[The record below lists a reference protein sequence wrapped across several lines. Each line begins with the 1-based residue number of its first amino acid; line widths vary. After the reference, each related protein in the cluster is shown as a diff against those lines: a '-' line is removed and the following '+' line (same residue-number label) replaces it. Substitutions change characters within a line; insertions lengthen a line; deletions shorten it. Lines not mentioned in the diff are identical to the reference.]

1 MKRISINVIKGKALG
16 VNVYRGFANLCD
28 LSLISKA
35 DIYDSKTN
43 PTGTQRDLSPKHARE
58 AYYYVKNSVVGFWPE
73 VFLSARIKDC
83 FTFKEY
89 PNTNGKYGYLEI
101 EVDEISSL
109 NNVQISRVDGN
120 HRLHFADGRTKDYPA
135 LEREVSFCLAYDL
148 ELEQEILLFRDINN
162 NQKRMNTSHLDNIEV
177 RLSKEDEIKRKDPAL
192 YIAKLL
198 STDSHSPLFER
209 IFEGG
214 KNLGPNM
221 IPLRTL
227 KSGIQY
233 MLSRPTKL
241 TALKDPD
248 AEYRVIKNYF
258 DAVKLW
264 QPDAWKN
271 PSEYVLLRG
280 AGLWGICFIG
290 ANVIDKGLSLGKFDT
305 DNLLKILKSG
315 KNWDWSKKGSFEG
328 LSGRGGAVKISDM
341 VTAEL
346 TDENNI
352 SVSELY
358 KQIMKD

>member
-1 MKRISINVIKGKALG
+1 MKIRIDIIKGKALG
-16 VNVYRGFANLCD
+16 VNVFRGFAKLSD
-28 LSLISKA
+28 LALISKA
-35 DIYDSKTN
+35 DIYDSKSN

-58 AYYYVKNSVVGFWPE
+58 AYYYVKNSEVGFWPE
-73 VFLSARIKDC
+73 VFLSVRIKDC
-83 FTFKEY
+83 YTHSAY
-89 PNTNGKYGYLEI
+89 PNSKGIFGYLEFD
-101 EVDEISSL
+101 VTKIS
-109 NNVQISRVDGN
+109 NATKVYISRVDGN
-120 HRLHFADGRTKDYPA
+120 HRLHFADGKTKDYPP
-135 LEREVSFCLAYDL
+135 LDKEVSFCLAYDL
-148 ELEQEILLFRDINN
+148 KLEQEISLFRDINN

-198 STDSHSPLFER
+198 STDSQSPFYSR
-209 IFEGG
+209 VFEGG

-258 DAVKLW
+258 EAVKLW
-264 QPDAWKN
+264 QPDAWKD
-271 PSEYVLLRG
+271 PSEYILLRG
-280 AGLWGICFIG
+280 AGLWGLCFIG
-290 ANVIDKGLSLGKFDT
+290 ANVIDKGLSLGKFDSE
-305 DNLLKILKSG
+305 NLFKILKSG
-315 KNWDWSKKGSFEG
+315 RNWDWSKKGSFEG

-346 TDENNI
+346 IDENNI

>member
-1 MKRISINVIKGKALG
+1 MKIKIEVIKGKALG
-16 VNVYRGFANLCD
+16 INVYRGFAKLSD
-28 LSLISKA
+28 LALISRA
-35 DIYDSKTN
+35 DIYDSKEN

-58 AYYYVKNSVVGFWPE
+58 AYYYVKNNEVGYWPE
-73 VFLSARIKDC
+73 VFLSTRVKDC
-83 FTFKEY
+83 FTYSEY
-89 PNTNGKYGYLEI
+89 EVSGKKFGYLEI
-101 EVDEISSL
+101 DVTKIASS
-109 NNVQISRVDGN
+109 NKVQISRVDGN
-120 HRLHFADGRTKDYPA
+120 HRLHFADGKTKDYPA
-135 LEREVSFCLAYDL
+135 LEKEVSFCLAYDL
-148 ELEQEILLFRDINN
+148 KLEEEISLFRDINN

-192 YIAKLL
+192 YIAKQF
-198 STDSHSPLFER
+198 STDPQSPLLGR

-221 IPLRTL
+221 IPLRSL

-258 DAVKLW
+258 EALKLW
-264 QPDAWKN
+264 QPEAWKN
-271 PSEYVLLRG
+271 PADYILLRG
-280 AGLWGICFIG
+280 AGLWGVCFIG
-290 ANVIDKGLSLGKFDT
+290 ANVIDKGLSIGKFDT

-315 KNWDWSKKGSFEG
+315 KNWDWSKKGNFEG

-346 TDENNI
+346 IDENNI

>member
-1 MKRISINVIKGKALG
+1 MKIKIDVIKGKALG
-16 VNVYRGFANLCD
+16 VNVYRGFAKLCD

-35 DIYDSKTN
+35 DIYDSKKN

-58 AYYYVKNSVVGFWPE
+58 AYYYVKNSDVGFWPE
-73 VFLSARIKDC
+73 VFLSARVSDC
-83 FTFKEY
+83 FTFSEY
-89 PNTNGKYGYLEI
+89 SNTMGKYGYLEI
-101 EVDEISSL
+101 DVDKIASS
-109 NNVQISRVDGN
+109 NKVKISRVDGN
-120 HRLHFADGRTKDYPA
+120 HRLHFADGKTKDYPA
-135 LEREVSFCLAYDL
+135 LEKEVSFCLAYDL
-148 ELEQEILLFRDINN
+148 KLDKEISLFRDINN

-198 STDSHSPLFER
+198 STDSQSPFAGR
-209 IFEGG
+209 VFEGG

-258 DAVKLW
+258 ESVKLW
-264 QPDAWKN
+264 QPEAWKN
-271 PSEYVLLRG
+271 PSEYILLRG

-315 KNWDWSKKGSFEG
+315 RNWDWSKKGSFEG
-328 LSGRGGAVKISDM
+328 FSGRGGAVKISDM

-346 TDENNI
+346 VDENNI